1 MCITRAKTQVPEGPA
16 APCSHLS
23 SGHQPWKSALITNA
37 CFSVPSWDR
46 NSEASLDTG
55 LPGRPGSDPRPYCQG
70 ASWSLLPL
78 MSSFFLW
85 TRRRM
90 VHLGGRGGQGQ
101 GSRFTLQGFFPLFP
115 PRVSTCWGTE
125 MRHWMSKG
133 SKARI
138 PPCVPLAP

>member
-16 APCSHLS
+16 ASCSHLS

-70 ASWSLLPL
+70 ASWSPP
-78 MSSFFLW
+78 SSHVLILFMD
-85 TRRRM
+85 TEKDGSPGRKRRAGAG
-90 VHLGGRGGQGQ
+90 V
-101 GSRFTLQGFFPLFP
+101 TLYFAGFFPLFP